1 MTTSLSGLADQFRY
15 LRGTKQFQR
24 FPLKTIFKLAAW
36 KAHCFL
42 SREATIILVRGSSLK
57 IILPPAWHGSS
68 KLCYALGWEHDDD
81 LVYLAAKASPGSVI
95 VDVGANIG
103 VWTLLLSSKVGPDGR
118 VIACEPSEQTYEAL
132 ARNLSLNRLR
142 NAIPIR
148 VALSDASGTVRLYR
162 AADATR
168 NSLGRTRSDVA
179 DDFEDVHAVT
189 LDALVEELQ
198 LGHVDILKID
208 VEGAEPMVLRGA
220 AKTLEAFRPTV
231 LFEINATALKA
242 LGLPHDAAWTILS
255 QLGYAFYSLK
265 CGALI
270 SQPFCPAG
278 GNIWAIHK
286 HADQR

>member
-118 VIACEPSEQTYEAL
+118 VISRST
-132 ARNLSLNRLR
+132 
-142 NAIPIR
+142 
-148 VALSDASGTVRLYR
+148 ASGMPYQIGTRCR
-162 AADATR
+162 MRRERFGSIATPT
-168 NSLGRTRSDVA
+168 LLATHWGAPGRTLPT
-179 DDFEDVHAVT
+179 T
-189 LDALVEELQ
+189 LRTCT
-198 LGHVDILKID
+198 
-208 VEGAEPMVLRGA
+208 P
-220 AKTLEAFRPTV
+220 
-231 LFEINATALKA
+231 
-242 LGLPHDAAWTILS
+242 
-255 QLGYAFYSLK
+255 
-265 CGALI
+265 
-270 SQPFCPAG
+270 
-278 GNIWAIHK
+278 
-286 HADQR
+286 